1 MTLAQTAL
9 DSHAAIPHPEHVMKP
24 KKFGVGQAVRRIE
37 DQKFIT
43 GAGRYTAD
51 ALPQDRLTAVFLRS
65 PHANARIGGV
75 DTKAAAAMPGVALVL
90 TADDIGHLKQLPCL
104 APMPNAD
111 GNEMDQPDYPLL
123 ARGRVRHVGD
133 AVAMIVADSEAAA
146 RDAAEAIHVD
156 YHPEPAVIGSKAALE
171 KGAPLVW
178 PDYKTNVA
186 FENAVGKAEDVD
198 PIFANAA
205 RICSVEVVNQR
216 LVANFMEPR
225 SACGE
230 YEAKTKR
237 YTLTTSSQGVNGL
250 QESVSGVLG
259 VEPATLRVVTHD
271 VGGGFGTKT
280 FIYREY
286 PLLLEA
292 AKRCGRAVGW
302 VADRTEHFLGDAHGR
317 DNITKAEMAL
327 DKDGKFL
334 ALRVHILA
342 DLGAYL
348 SQYGPYIPWL
358 GATMATGPYDIPKV
372 HAVCAAVYTHSVP
385 VDAYRGAGRPEAAY
399 VLERLVDV
407 CARETG
413 LPREE
418 IRAKNF
424 IKPTQMPY
432 STPTERVFDVG
443 EFEGA
448 MRKALESAEWSRFS
462 ARREEAKKRGKLRGI
477 GMASYIECTAW
488 GEGETGSVTLDKD
501 GGFTIV
507 IGTQSNGQG
516 HATAY
521 AQIVAQ
527 HLDIDPAKVRM
538 VQGDTDVVKTGAG
551 TGGSRSIPVGAVMVT
566 RASEQLAEQLRKLAG
581 EALEV
586 ASGDIEFSEGAAR
599 VIGTDRSIS
608 FSDIA
613 KLPQAK
619 PEALTGG
626 GEFVPPDATYPNGTH
641 VCELEID
648 PETGETQ
655 IVRYT
660 VCDDFGMTLNPL
672 LLQGQV
678 HGGIAQGVGQ
688 ALMEQTVFDAEG
700 QLLTASLMDYQLPR
714 AENFV
719 RFDFETR
726 NVPST
731 TNPLGLKG
739 AGEAGSIGSTPA
751 VVNAVIDAL
760 SACGVTSIDM
770 PATPSKIF
778 GKIAAAR
785 RAP

>member
-1 MTLAQTAL
+1 
-9 DSHAAIPHPEHVMKP
+9 MKP
-24 KKFGVGQAVRRIE
+24 RKFGVGQSVRRVE

-43 GAGRYTAD
+43 GEGRYNSD
-51 ALPQDRLTAVFLRS
+51 ALPADRLTAVFLRS
-65 PHANARIGGV
+65 PHAHAGIGAIDV
-75 DTKAAAAMPGVALVL
+75 KAAAAMPGVVMVL
-90 TADDIGHLKQLPCL
+90 TAQDIGHLKQLPCL
-104 APMPNAD
+104 APLPNAD
-111 GNEMDQPDYPLL
+111 GNVMATPDYPLL

-133 AVAMIVADSEAAA
+133 AVAMIVADSEVHA

-156 YHPEPAVIGSKAALE
+156 YHPEPCIVGSKAALH

-186 FENAVGKAEDVD
+186 FENAIGKADEVD
-198 PIFANAA
+198 AIFAGAA
-205 RICSVEVVNQR
+205 RVSAVEIVNQR

-230 YEAKTKR
+230 YDTTTKR

-250 QESVSGVLG
+250 QASVAGVLG
-259 VEPATLRVVTHD
+259 VEPSDLRVVTHD
-271 VGGGFGTKT
+271 VGGGFGTKS

-286 PLLLEA
+286 PLVLEA
-292 AKRCGRAVGW
+292 AKRCGRAVAW
-302 VADRTEHFLGDAHGR
+302 IADRTEHFLGDAQGR
-317 DNITKAEMAL
+317 DNITRAEMAM

-334 ALRVHILA
+334 ALRVKILA

-358 GATMATGPYDIPKV
+358 GVTMATGPYDIAKV
-372 HAVCAAVYTHSVP
+372 HAQCTAVYTHSVP

-407 CARETG
+407 CARDTG
-413 LPREE
+413 LGREE
-418 IRAKNF
+418 IRARNF
-424 IKPTQMPY
+424 IKPSQMPY
-432 STPTERVFDVG
+432 ATQTERTFDVG
-443 EFEGA
+443 EFEAA
-448 MRKALESAEWSRFS
+448 MRKALEKAEWSRFS
-462 ARREEAKKRGKLRGI
+462 ARREEAKKRGRLRGI

-488 GEGETGSVTLDKD
+488 GEGETGTVTLDKD

-527 HLDIDPAKVRM
+527 HLDIDPANVRM
-538 VQGDTDVVKTGAG
+538 IQGDTDIVKTGAG

-566 RASEQLAEQLRKLAG
+566 RASEHLAEQLRKLAG

-586 ASGDIEFSEGAAR
+586 ASGDIEFSDGAAR

-608 FSDIA
+608 FADIA

-619 PEALTGG
+619 PDMLTGG

-641 VCELEID
+641 VCEVEID
-648 PETGETQ
+648 PDTGETQ

-660 VCDDFGMTLNPL
+660 VVDDFGMTLNPL

-688 ALMEQTVFDAEG
+688 ALMEQTVYDSGG

-719 RFDFETR
+719 KFDFETR

-731 TNPLGLKG
+731 TNPMGLKG

-760 SACGVTSIDM
+760 SPLGVTAIDM
-770 PATPSKIF
+770 PATPAKIF
-778 GKIAAAR
+778 GKIAAAQQ
-785 RAP
+785 AQ

>member
-1 MTLAQTAL
+1 
-9 DSHAAIPHPEHVMKP
+9 MKP
-24 KKFGVGQAVRRIE
+24 KKFGIGQAVRRVE
-37 DQKFIT
+37 DQRFIT
-43 GAGRYTAD
+43 GAGRYNAD
-51 ALPQDRLTAVFLRS
+51 ALPAGRLTAVFLRS
-65 PHANARIGGV
+65 PHANARIGGI
-75 DTKAAAAMPGVALVL
+75 DTKAAAAMPGVALIL
-90 TADDIGHLKQLPCL
+90 TAGDIGHLKQLPCL

-111 GNEMDQPDYPLL
+111 GNEMAQPDYPLL
-123 ARGRVRHVGD
+123 ARDRVRHVGD
-133 AVAMIVADSEAAA
+133 AVAMIVADSEVLA

-156 YHPEPAVIGSKAALE
+156 YHPEDAVIGSKAALE

-178 PDYKTNVA
+178 PDYKTNLA

-198 PIFANAA
+198 PIFAGAA
-205 RICSVEVVNQR
+205 RVCSVEIVNQR

-230 YEAKTKR
+230 YDAAAQR
-237 YTLTTSSQGVNGL
+237 FTLTTSSQGVNGL

-259 VEPATLRVVTHD
+259 IEPASLRVVTHD

-286 PLLLEA
+286 PLVLEA

-302 VADRTEHFLGDAHGR
+302 VADRTEHFLGDAQGR

-358 GATMATGPYDIPKV
+358 GATMATGPYDIAKV
-372 HAVCAAVYTHSVP
+372 HAVCTAVYTHSVP

-413 LPREE
+413 IAREE

-424 IKPTQMPY
+424 IKPSQMPY

-448 MRKALESAEWSRFS
+448 MRKALEKAEWSRFA
-462 ARREEAKKRGKLRGI
+462 ARRDEAKKRGRLRGI

-488 GEGETGSVTLDKD
+488 GEGETGTVALDKD

-527 HLDIDPAKVRM
+527 HLDIDPAHVRM
-538 VQGDTDVVKTGAG
+538 VQGDTDIVKTGAG

-586 ASGDIEFSEGAAR
+586 ASGDIEFAEGAAR
-599 VIGTDRSIS
+599 VIGTDRTIS
-608 FSDIA
+608 FADIA

-619 PEALTGG
+619 PEMLTGG

-641 VCELEID
+641 VCEVEID
-648 PETGETQ
+648 PDTGETQ

-688 ALMEQTVFDAEG
+688 ALMEQTVYDGDG
-700 QLLTASLMDYQLPR
+700 QLITASLMDYQVPR
-714 AENFV
+714 AENLV

-760 SACGVTSIDM
+760 SSYGVTAIDM

-778 GKIAAAR
+778 GKIAAAGR
-785 RAP
+785 TAN

>member
-1 MTLAQTAL
+1 M
-9 DSHAAIPHPEHVMKP
+9 S
-24 KKFGVGQAVRRIE
+24 AVEI
-37 DQKFIT
+37 
-43 GAGRYTAD
+43 
-51 ALPQDRLTAVFLRS
+51 
-65 PHANARIGGV
+65 
-75 DTKAAAAMPGVALVL
+75 
-90 TADDIGHLKQLPCL
+90 
-104 APMPNAD
+104 
-111 GNEMDQPDYPLL
+111 
-123 ARGRVRHVGD
+123 
-133 AVAMIVADSEAAA
+133 
-146 RDAAEAIHVD
+146 
-156 YHPEPAVIGSKAALE
+156 
-171 KGAPLVW
+171 
-178 PDYKTNVA
+178 
-186 FENAVGKAEDVD
+186 
-198 PIFANAA
+198 
-205 RICSVEVVNQR
+205 VNQR

-230 YEAKTKR
+230 YDTTTKR

-250 QESVSGVLG
+250 QASVAGVLG
-259 VEPATLRVVTHD
+259 VEPSDLRVVTHD
-271 VGGGFGTKT
+271 VGGGFGTKS

-286 PLLLEA
+286 PLVLEA
-292 AKRCGRAVGW
+292 AKRCGRAVAW
-302 VADRTEHFLGDAHGR
+302 IADRTEHFLGDAQGR
-317 DNITKAEMAL
+317 DNITRAEMAL

-334 ALRVHILA
+334 ALRVQILA

-358 GATMATGPYDIPKV
+358 GATMATGPYDIAKV
-372 HAVCAAVYTHSVP
+372 HAQCTAVYTHSVP

-407 CARETG
+407 CARDTG
-413 LPREE
+413 LGREE
-418 IRAKNF
+418 IRARNF
-424 IKPTQMPY
+424 IKPSQMPY
-432 STPTERVFDVG
+432 ATQTERTFDVG
-443 EFEGA
+443 EFEAA
-448 MRKALESAEWSRFS
+448 MRKALEKAEWSRFS
-462 ARREEAKKRGKLRGI
+462 ARREEAKKRGRLRGI

-488 GEGETGSVTLDKD
+488 GEGETGTVTLDKD

-527 HLDIDPAKVRM
+527 HLDIDPANVRM
-538 VQGDTDVVKTGAG
+538 IQGDTDIVKTGAG

-566 RASEQLAEQLRKLAG
+566 RASEHLAEQLRKLAG

-586 ASGDIEFSEGAAR
+586 ASGDIEFSDGAAR

-608 FSDIA
+608 FADIA

-619 PEALTGG
+619 PDMLTGG

-641 VCELEID
+641 VCEVEID
-648 PETGETQ
+648 PDTGETQ

-660 VCDDFGMTLNPL
+660 VVDDFGMTLNPL

-688 ALMEQTVFDAEG
+688 ALMEQTVYDSGG

-719 RFDFETR
+719 KFDFETR

-731 TNPLGLKG
+731 TNPMGLKG

-760 SACGVTSIDM
+760 SPLGVTAIDM
-770 PATPSKIF
+770 PATPAKIF
-778 GKIAAAR
+778 GKIAAAQQ
-785 RAP
+785 AQ

>member
-1 MTLAQTAL
+1 MQ
-9 DSHAAIPHPEHVMKP
+9 P
-24 KKFGVGQAVRRIE
+24 KKFGIGQAVRRIE

-43 GAGRYTAD
+43 GAGRYNTD
-51 ALPQDRLTAVFLRS
+51 ALPAGSLAAVFLRS
-65 PHANARIGGV
+65 PHANAAIGAI
-75 DTKAAAAMPGVALVL
+75 DTSAAKAMPGVKLIL
-90 TADDIGHLKQLPCL
+90 TAADIGNLKQLPCL

-111 GNEMDQPDYPLL
+111 GNEMAQPDYPLL
-123 ARGRVRHVGD
+123 ARDRVRHVGD
-133 AVAMIVADSEAAA
+133 AVAMIVAETEAQA
-146 RDAAEAIHVD
+146 RDAAEAIEVD
-156 YHPEPAVIGSKAALE
+156 YKPEAAAVGSKAALA

-178 PDYKTNVA
+178 PEYKTNVA
-186 FENAVGKAEDVD
+186 YENAVGKAEDVD
-198 PIFANAA
+198 PIFASAA

-230 YEAKTKR
+230 YDAKAQR
-237 YTLTTSSQGVNGL
+237 FTLTVSSQGVNGL
-250 QESVSGVLG
+250 QDSVAGVLG
-259 VEPATLRVVTHD
+259 IEPANLRVMTHD

-286 PLLLEA
+286 PLVLEA
-292 AKRCGRAVGW
+292 AKRCGQSVVW
-302 VADRTEHFLGDAHGR
+302 VADRTEHFLGDAQGR

-334 ALRVHILA
+334 AIRVHILA
-342 DLGAYL
+342 DLGSYL

-372 HAVCAAVYTHSVP
+372 YAKCTAVYTHSVP

-413 LPREE
+413 LGREE

-424 IKPTQMPY
+424 IKPEQMPY
-432 STPTERVFDVG
+432 ATPTDRKFDVG
-443 EFEGA
+443 EFEAA
-448 MRKALESAEWSRFS
+448 MRKALEKAEWSRFA
-462 ARREEAKKRGKLRGI
+462 ARREESKKRGKLRGI
-477 GMASYIECTAW
+477 GLASYIECTAW
-488 GEGETGSVTLDKD
+488 GEGETGTVTLDKD

-538 VQGDTDVVKTGAG
+538 VQGDTDIVKTGAG

-566 RASEQLAEQLRKLAG
+566 RASEELAENLRKLAG

-586 ASGDIEFSEGAAR
+586 ASGDIEFSDGFAR
-599 VIGTDRSIS
+599 VTGTDRSIS
-608 FSDIA
+608 FADIA

-626 GEFVPPDATYPNGTH
+626 GDFTPPDATYPNGTH

-648 PETGETQ
+648 PDTGETQ

-688 ALMEQTVFDAEG
+688 ALMEQTVYDSGG

-714 AENFV
+714 AENFA
-719 RFDFETR
+719 RIDFETR

-760 SACGVTSIDM
+760 SPLGVTAIDM

-778 GKIAAAR
+778 GKIVEAS
-785 RAP
+785 RASR

>member
-1 MTLAQTAL
+1 
-9 DSHAAIPHPEHVMKP
+9 MKP
-24 KKFGVGQAVRRIE
+24 KKFGVGQAVRRVE

-43 GAGRYTAD
+43 GAGRYNAD
-51 ALPQDRLTAVFLRS
+51 ALPADRLTAVFLRS
-65 PHANARIGGV
+65 PHANARIGGI
-75 DTKAAAAMPGVALVL
+75 DTKAAAAMPGVALIL
-90 TADDIGHLKQLPCL
+90 TAADIGDLKQLPCL
-104 APMPNAD
+104 APMANAD
-111 GNEMDQPDYPLL
+111 GNEMAQPDYPLL
-123 ARGRVRHVGD
+123 ARDRVRHVGD
-133 AVAMIVADSEAAA
+133 AVAMIVADSEFLA

-156 YHPEPAVIGSKAALE
+156 YHPEDAVIGSKAALD

-178 PDYKTNVA
+178 PDYKTNLA

-198 PIFANAA
+198 PIFAGAA
-205 RICSVEVVNQR
+205 RVCSVEIVNQR

-230 YEAKTKR
+230 YDATTQR
-237 YTLTTSSQGVNGL
+237 FTLTTSSQGVNGL

-259 VEPATLRVVTHD
+259 IEPANLRVVTHD

-286 PLLLEA
+286 PLVLEA

-302 VADRTEHFLGDAHGR
+302 VADRTEHFLGDAQGR

-334 ALRVHILA
+334 AMRVHILA

-372 HAVCAAVYTHSVP
+372 HAKCTAVYTHSVP

-413 LPREE
+413 IAREE

-443 EFEGA
+443 EFEAA
-448 MRKALESAEWSRFS
+448 MRKALDKAEWSRFA

-477 GMASYIECTAW
+477 GLASYIECTAW
-488 GEGETGSVTLDKD
+488 GEGETGTVALDKD

-527 HLDIDPAKVRM
+527 HLDIDPASVRM
-538 VQGDTDVVKTGAG
+538 VQGDTDIVKTGAG

-586 ASGDIEFSEGAAR
+586 ASGDIEFADGAAR
-599 VIGTDRSIS
+599 VIGTDRTIS

-619 PEALTGG
+619 PEMLTGG

-688 ALMEQTVFDAEG
+688 ALMEQTVYDHEG

-714 AENFV
+714 AENLV
-719 RFDFETR
+719 KFDFETR

-760 SACGVTSIDM
+760 SPYGVTGIDM

-778 GKIAAAR
+778 GKIAAAG
-785 RAP
+785 RAS